1 MFTSR
6 HTYLFA
12 SDSTNMRIKDH
23 VNIFTLPNM
32 FISDLANLVTSN
44 STNMFISDLTNMVT
58 SNSTYMFTSDLVNI
72 FISDSANMFTSYL
85 NNIFTSDS
93 GNMFTSCLV
102 THTLKG
108 LQITKM
114 VSCSLVAQHLAKK
127 NSLL

>member
-1 MFTSR
+1 MFTSG

-32 FISDLANLVTSN
+32 FISDL
-44 STNMFISDLTNMVT
+44 TNMVT
-58 SNSTYMFTSDLVNI
+58 SNSTYMFTSDLANI

-127 NSLL
+127 NSLLQIFRVF